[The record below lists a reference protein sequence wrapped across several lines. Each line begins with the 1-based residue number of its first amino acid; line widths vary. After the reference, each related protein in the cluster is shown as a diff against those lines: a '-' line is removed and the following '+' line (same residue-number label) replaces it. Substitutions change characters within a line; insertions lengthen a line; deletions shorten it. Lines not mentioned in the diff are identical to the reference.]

1 MINFGVHLPST
12 TFCVKC
18 IKLCH
23 RLYKSEA
30 AAATGYD
37 IAAIYAFGKGTAVN
51 FAESLL
57 KEFPERLIDVSIGS
71 ESGVIGFTPR
81 SPSKEGSS
89 EGHQIKS
96 DTKGSTISD
105 ISGKLKGS
113 KTSKFRGVVYNP
125 QFNAWQ
131 ISMTALGY

>member
-1 MINFGVHLPST
+1 MYG
-12 TFCVKC
+12 
-18 IKLCH
+18 
-23 RLYKSEA
+23 SEA
-30 AAATGYD
+30 AAAAGYD
-37 IAAIYAFGKGTAVN
+37 IAAIYAFGKCAAVN

-57 KEFPERLIDVSIGS
+57 KECPERLIDVSIGS

-81 SPSKEGSS
+81 PPSKGSHS
-89 EGHQIKS
+89 EGHQISSGTNGLRAS
-96 DTKGSTISD
+96 DV
-105 ISGKLKGS
+105 SGKLKGN